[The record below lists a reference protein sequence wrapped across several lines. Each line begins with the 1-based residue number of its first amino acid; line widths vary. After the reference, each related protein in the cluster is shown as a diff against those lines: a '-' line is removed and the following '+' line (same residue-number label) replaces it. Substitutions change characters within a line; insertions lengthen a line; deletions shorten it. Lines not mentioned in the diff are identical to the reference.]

1 MRARWSQEQ
10 LEADTLSDSPDIWVH
25 LMPGQDDLTEEAA
38 RALADK
44 ALAGKDAD
52 PAAFLDVRS
61 YYYVRNGERDNR
73 QRQFSSGAA

>member
-1 MRARWSQEQ
+1 
-10 LEADTLSDSPDIWVH
+10 
-25 LMPGQDDLTEEAA
+25 MPGQDDLTEEAA

-61 YYYVRNGERDNR
+61 YYYVRNGERDKR
-73 QRQFSSGAA
+73 LWQSPTGAALMNWAGWCS